1 MTIYGRYIRFLSYLC
16 TYVDNDFLQ
25 SKKAAFSLL
34 SSSSGEVVL
43 SQCGL
48 SMKNV
53 NLRLSV
59 RHTARF
65 HILNAITNG
74 WFGLLVIFATFS
86 YFSAN
91 YD

>member
-53 NLRLSV
+53 NLRLSI

-65 HILNAITNG
+65 HTLNAITK
-74 WFGLLVIFATFS
+74 WLVRAIS
-86 YFSAN
+86 YFCHIQLFFS
-91 YD
+91 